1 MLEKSSSI
9 VEMSSIL
16 LSLPFFFEGNSV
28 LEIWEQGS
36 KNECFCFFSIGTKNK
51 SSVGRVLIVL
61 HMSRLK
67 MKLSVW
73 LSIWWPGEVARSC
86 DILSSCRLTN
96 QNVHATLLEGQSV
109 VIFSSQYYSYM
120 YPCLTAVTIL
130 QISTCWHLLCERVVA
145 NATPTYMFPC
155 FTSAKILQISTKDYF
170 IKNLL
175 FFNSL

>member
-1 MLEKSSSI
+1 MCPGNARKVFVDCRNVEHFAVVAFFLRGEFSLRNLRTGQQKRML
-9 VEMSSIL
+9 L
-16 LSLPFFFEGNSV
+16 L
-28 LEIWEQGS
+28 
-36 KNECFCFFSIGTKNK
+36 FSIGTKNK

-109 VIFSSQYYSYM
+109 VIF
-120 YPCLTAVTIL
+120 
-130 QISTCWHLLCERVVA
+130 
-145 NATPTYMFPC
+145 
-155 FTSAKILQISTKDYF
+155 
-170 IKNLL
+170 
-175 FFNSL
+175 

>member
-86 DILSSCRLTN
+86 DILSSCWLTN

-130 QISTCWHLLCERVVA
+130 QISTCWHLLCERVCSGKCYSY
-145 NATPTYMFPC
+145 TF
-155 FTSAKILQISTKDYF
+155 LLHIS
-170 IKNLL
+170 KNTT
-175 FFNSL
+175 N